1 MGKMIRKHLF
11 AVLAGACVLF
21 AGLAFAACGGD
32 SASCEH
38 KNAAAG
44 TNTATCTAAGEIMY
58 TCPDCGAS
66 WTEPS
71 EALGHLWDA
80 GTASE
85 TTLCTE
91 ARVVTYTCTRAGCGE
106 TKEESL
112 PAAAAHALDE
122 GTVTREATCTEDG
135 ERTFR
140 CTNDGC
146 TYTETQVIPSAGE
159 HKLDGGTVTKK
170 ATCTTAEEIT
180 YKCTV
185 CDHTETR
192 TGAAALGHAW
202 DSAAACEERHCTRD
216 GCEES
221 LPATAKHTYA
231 KDNARS
237 VAATCEEDGKDVFVC
252 SACNDS
258 YETKI
263 EKFGHTMIAGEPEEG
278 ETACEKIVTYTCAR
292 GCGYSEQEKTYTH
305 TYVTTF
311 KVEATCTKEGVRYES
326 CSVCNAVR
334 EGSETTYTDE
344 NAHAWKEGTTEGG
357 ITTYTCV
364 HDSSHK
370 KTVLVST
377 EQSAKV
383 TSEQLKSTDEVSLGG
398 AEIAMS
404 KEAVDTLG
412 GGEYTLAAEKATD
425 VPDIGEELENEVY
438 SITLTD
444 GNNEAVTEFDGHK
457 VTIRLPYTLQEGD
470 NVDAIY
476 IAYIDKKGEIEEIV
490 GTYSNGYVTFTTTH
504 FSFYTVRQY
513 TAAQMCEK
521 HGHAISES
529 STAATCLTD
538 GFILRVCTRC
548 GQILENRVVPALGH
562 SWGEATGQEAT
573 CTTAG
578 TMTKTCTRCDATS
591 VVITPAYGHEWIAD
605 AGNTVAATCTT
616 AGKEAYTCA
625 HCGDTYTI
633 TIAALGHAL
642 RETVT
647 QPTCTERG
655 FTEYTCTRD
664 GCGFS
669 YTANVVAALGHTW
682 DLTEP
687 TCGRGQICTV
697 CGAAGAPAT
706 GNHTMEN
713 GVCTVCGQGCDHNF
727 VKGEVVAPTCTERG
741 YTVYTCSACG
751 STENREYTDPA
762 GHTYKDD
769 WTKCSVCRAENP
781 AVETVYGNIV
791 KDMMSGEYII
801 STQDVQI
808 VYTLSAT
815 PNVGQTVTVDL
826 FEAVIKF
833 ENGKLLFSA
842 NGKMEMEEPAYGN
855 RSPVEFRM
863 YGDGAYV
870 WMDLYNAS
878 IYGDGTKN
886 EYTSLQVG
894 TYESTIFSMFG
905 TGAPAQKVAEVVGMI
920 AGLFNGD
927 NGMVNDIVK
936 ALMQEFLLG
945 KAVGEGY
952 EFTLDH
958 QALQKLNQTLYEK
971 NVAAF
976 VDAYFGDGSYDS
988 IINYIRENENTTL
1001 EGFKTYVLDNLESM
1015 GVDRDGLVGIVNTV
1029 LTMASGTPTDLDELI
1044 AAYPDMTIG
1053 QVVCQMFGVDPSQ
1066 EGALES
1072 VLMNI
1077 DGMCKGTDEAPAPT
1091 VYALL
1096 GQMMGIPAETQ
1107 ELIYD
1112 TANAIFA
1119 EGEPALAFKTDANG
1133 FISDLTFGTSALE
1146 LAFGDVNYI
1155 FDVLADVKFD
1165 TSEGLEENSGLKTE
1179 IAEKTDAVFT
1189 AIEATCEKNGG
1200 TYQLDLSNYNGSTI
1214 TFTLSG
1220 GVLSV
1225 VIEDVRMTTGEDGS
1239 RYGYYEGELCVIE
1252 RTRSE
1257 VYVYTISDASALT
1270 MATLQEDCGEA
1281 YSVQF
1286 MWSVSD
1292 ASSVVKETRYA
1303 VRYYSV
1309 STQALVHEETRVLSS
1324 ETPDMNSISGWQ
1336 TYCTFYYDPVSGE
1349 LGTQSFHNYIPAATW
1364 ETDPETAPCG
1374 STVYW
1379 YETCEHCEDVG
1390 IYRSQEI
1397 QHEFNTSYSLIKEGT
1412 SCEDGVLVTRT
1423 CMRGDCDYSETD
1435 TIYHHERY
1443 DEYIEIAS
1451 ADHNNEEIDA
1461 VCGIVWTHCAC
1472 NRDSDQVISPN
1483 AGDCKFDYYETDEDG
1498 NDIFRCVVTGCNSA
1512 YRVEYTDTQVGCA
1525 LYKSTRYTFYNYE
1538 SNEEYRTFTIA
1549 EADAYDYRHA
1559 LLPVEND
1566 GIEVDNGDGTF
1577 TITKGEYCT
1586 NCSYMHS
1593 QTTTYVRDGDSLRT
1607 ISSVEINCV
1616 ENGNGAGNRT
1626 EINYDEHGRIVFEK
1640 HTEFDENNTDIWWT
1654 VSEYN
1659 FPDGGC
1665 TGTLIYTDS
1674 DEKYWDESVTVH
1686 GMINLTVQSTCTQ
1699 YGGGKC
1705 VICNQFVMGSNISG
1719 YYPPTGHEYQNGVC
1733 IHCGLQNEQG
1743 TEIIVLE
1750 DLSENEQY
1758 AQSGKFV
1765 VGVWNRDNIDLPTES
1780 IVTLRIVGLTEN
1792 GAVPAEGIAIDVLGS
1807 YEFGL
1812 FENNFDSMLYVIEQ
1826 SEVIAAAEAA
1836 GIADFNLEDF
1846 GVEVSFVPTWV
1857 GETGY
1862 VCSITLTNADITQ
1875 IVA

>member
-21 AGLAFAACGGD
+21 AGLAFAACGGN

-44 TNTATCTAAGEIMY
+44 TNTATCTAAGEITY

-202 DSAAACEERHCTRD
+202 DSAAACVERHCTRD

-231 KDNARS
+231 KDNASS

-444 GNNEAVTEFDGHK
+444 GNNEAVTEFGGHK
-457 VTIRLPYTLQEGD
+457 VTIRLPYALHEGD

-476 IAYIDKKGEIEEIV
+476 IAYIDKNGEIEEIV

-504 FSFYTVRQY
+504 FSYYTVRQY

-1200 TYQLDLSNYNGSTI
+1200 IYQLDLSNYNDSTI

-1225 VIEDVRMTTGEDGS
+1225 VIEDIRTANGGES
-1239 RYGYYEGELCVIE
+1239 SGYYDGELCYITQRYE
-1252 RTRSE
+1252 E
-1257 VYVYTISDASALT
+1257 VYIYTISDASALT

-1336 TYCTFYYDPVSGE
+1336 THCTFYYDPVSGV
-1349 LGTQSFHNYIPAATW
+1349 LGTQSFHQFTEKS
-1364 ETDPETAPCG
+1364 ETVYPDSPCEAP
-1374 STVYW
+1374 YW
-1379 YETCEHCEDVG
+1379 YEVCAVCG
-1390 IYRSQEI
+1390 AQGM
-1397 QHEFNTSYSLIKEGT
+1397 QHFGDSLGHLLEKTVEYLNEGST
-1412 SCEDGVLVTRT
+1412 SCEEGIRITEICTRDG
-1423 CMRGDCDYSETD
+1423 CDYENTYTSD
-1435 TIYHHERY
+1435 WHELYTEER
-1443 DEYIEIAS
+1443 INVPT
-1451 ADHNNEEIDA
+1451 DHNNEEIDA
-1461 VCGIVWTHCAC
+1461 HFIVGVERCLCGEEMYIRIGGDCYFKGGQRDEEKGCDVYHCAVEGC
-1472 NRDSDQVISPN
+1472 NIWYEQYNSFVYEN
-1483 AGDCKFDYYETDEDG
+1483 AGSCYGKHVEKYVFYQGDTKLGEVQQNNGTGYQHEYDYEDTTTMPDDPQIGDEWTVTKIETCTRENCPYRWEETTKVVLTESGEKRLQYDILATDYDGSRREERYVYAPEEYYRVTEESYFNYNADGERTSGYTRTYVYEGCWATVTT
-1498 NDIFRCVVTGCNSA
+1498 NDINGGQS
-1512 YRVEYTDTQVGCA
+1512 
-1525 LYKSTRYTFYNYE
+1525 
-1538 SNEEYRTFTIA
+1538 I
-1549 EADAYDYRHA
+1549 DYREIHA
-1559 LLPVEND
+1559 EREPID
-1566 GIEVDNGDGTF
+1566 
-1577 TITKGEYCT
+1577 
-1586 NCSYMHS
+1586 
-1593 QTTTYVRDGDSLRT
+1593 
-1607 ISSVEINCV
+1607 
-1616 ENGNGAGNRT
+1616 
-1626 EINYDEHGRIVFEK
+1626 
-1640 HTEFDENNTDIWWT
+1640 
-1654 VSEYN
+1654 
-1659 FPDGGC
+1659 
-1665 TGTLIYTDS
+1665 
-1674 DEKYWDESVTVH
+1674 
-1686 GMINLTVQSTCTQ
+1686 STCTQ
-1699 YGGGKC
+1699 YGGYLC
-1705 VICNQFVMGSNISG
+1705 PS
-1719 YYPPTGHEYQNGVC
+1719 
-1733 IHCGLQNEQG
+1733 CGLMETSMAPREHAYDENGICVNCGLVNAQQG
-1743 TEIIVLE
+1743 DGPIAIE
-1750 DLSENEQY
+1750 DLSGHKIYAEDGKIVLGIRSYDSAYTYENV
-1758 AQSGKFV
+1758 A
-1765 VGVWNRDNIDLPTES
+1765 
-1780 IVTLRIVGLTEN
+1780 VTLNVVGLTEEAQ
-1792 GAVPAEGIAIDVLGS
+1792 AVLEGFEYKLDGGI
-1807 YEFGL
+1807 FQPGL
-1812 FENNFDSMLYVIEQ
+1812 FNANECGLYLLDRSML
-1826 SEVIAAAEAA
+1826 SEALAAAVAET
-1836 GIADFNLEDF
+1836 GLTLEDF

-1875 IVA
+1875 IGA

>member
-44 TNTATCTAAGEIMY
+44 TNTATCTAAGEITY

-202 DSAAACEERHCTRD
+202 DSAAACVERHCTRD

-231 KDNARS
+231 KDNASS

-305 TYVTTF
+305 TYVTTI
-311 KVEATCTKEGVRYES
+311 KEAATCVHEGVRHEICS
-326 CSVCNAVR
+326 VSVCNAVR

-344 NAHAWKEGTTEGG
+344 NSHAWKEGVTQNGV
-357 ITTYTCV
+357 TTYTCENNPAHTKTAIV
-364 HDSSHK
+364 SKGTSTAVTKEALSS
-370 KTVLVST
+370 
-377 EQSAKV
+377 A
-383 TSEQLKSTDEVSLGG
+383 DEVSLGG
-398 AEIAMS
+398 TRIAMD
-404 KEAVDTLG
+404 ADTVG
-412 GGEYTLAAEKATD
+412 GLDESDNYTLAAEITTEYPT
-425 VPDIGEELENEVY
+425 VEGGVSENVF
-438 SITLTD
+438 SITLKDETE
-444 GNNEAVTEFDGHK
+444 NNITEFKGEIT
-457 VTIRLPYTLQEGD
+457 VSLPYELKDGD
-470 NVDAIY
+470 NIDAIY
-476 IAYIDKKGEIEEIV
+476 IGYINENGEIEEV
-490 GTYSNGYVTFTTTH
+490 KGTYSNGYVTFTTTH

-538 GFILRVCTRC
+538 GFVLRVCTRC

-562 SWGEATGQEAT
+562 SWGEATGKEAT

-769 WTKCSVCRAENP
+769 WTKCSVCGAENP

-842 NGKMEMEEPAYGN
+842 NGKIEMEESAYGN

-988 IINYIRENENTTL
+988 IINYIRENEDTTL
-1001 EGFKTYVLDNLESM
+1001 DGFKTYVLDNLESM

-1072 VLMNI
+1072 VLTNI

-1096 GQMMGIPAETQ
+1096 GQMMGIPAETL

-1146 LAFGDVNYI
+1146 LAFGDANYI

-1165 TSEGLEENSGLKTE
+1165 TSEGLEENLGLKTE
-1179 IAEKTDAVFT
+1179 ISEKSDAVFT
-1189 AIEATCEKNGG
+1189 AIKAACEKNGG

-1349 LGTQSFHNYIPAATW
+1349 LGTQSFHQFTEKS
-1364 ETDPETAPCG
+1364 ETVYPDSPCEAP
-1374 STVYW
+1374 YW
-1379 YETCEHCEDVG
+1379 YEVCAVCG
-1390 IYRSQEI
+1390 AQGM
-1397 QHEFNTSYSLIKEGT
+1397 QHFGDSLGHLLEKTVEYLNEGST
-1412 SCEDGVLVTRT
+1412 SCEEGIRITEVCTRDG
-1423 CMRGDCDYSETD
+1423 CDYENTYTSD
-1435 TIYHHERY
+1435 WHELYTEER
-1443 DEYIEIAS
+1443 INVPT
-1451 ADHNNEEIDA
+1451 DHNNEEIDA
-1461 VCGIVWTHCAC
+1461 HFIVGVERCLCGEEMYIRIGGDCYFKGGQWDEEKGCDVYHCAVEGC
-1472 NRDSDQVISPN
+1472 NIWYEQYNSFVYEN
-1483 AGDCKFDYYETDEDG
+1483 AGSCYGKQVEKYVFYQGDTKLGEVQQIAGTGYQHEYDDEYTTTKPDAPQIGDEWTVTKIETCTRENCPYHREKTTKFVLTESGEKRLQYDILAVEYDGSRREERYVYAPEEYYRVTEESCFNYNADG
-1498 NDIFRCVVTGCNSA
+1498 EMTSGYTRTYVYDGCWATVTTNDING
-1512 YRVEYTDTQVGCA
+1512 G
-1525 LYKSTRYTFYNYE
+1525 E
-1538 SNEEYRTFTIA
+1538 SIDYQEIHA
-1549 EADAYDYRHA
+1549 EREPID
-1559 LLPVEND
+1559 P
-1566 GIEVDNGDGTF
+1566 
-1577 TITKGEYCT
+1577 
-1586 NCSYMHS
+1586 
-1593 QTTTYVRDGDSLRT
+1593 
-1607 ISSVEINCV
+1607 
-1616 ENGNGAGNRT
+1616 
-1626 EINYDEHGRIVFEK
+1626 
-1640 HTEFDENNTDIWWT
+1640 
-1654 VSEYN
+1654 
-1659 FPDGGC
+1659 
-1665 TGTLIYTDS
+1665 
-1674 DEKYWDESVTVH
+1674 
-1686 GMINLTVQSTCTQ
+1686 TCTQ
-1699 YGGGKC
+1699 YGGYLC
-1705 VICNQFVMGSNISG
+1705 PS
-1719 YYPPTGHEYQNGVC
+1719 
-1733 IHCGLQNEQG
+1733 CGLMETNMAPYGHAYDENGICVNCGLVNAQQG
-1743 TEIIVLE
+1743 DGPIAIE
-1750 DLSENEQY
+1750 DLSGHKIY
-1758 AQSGKFV
+1758 AEDGKIV
-1765 VGVWNRDNIDLPTES
+1765 LGIRSYDSAYTYDNVA
-1780 IVTLRIVGLTEN
+1780 VTLNVVGLTEE
-1792 GAVPAEGIAIDVLGS
+1792 AQAALEGFGYKLDGGI
-1807 YEFGL
+1807 FQPGL
-1812 FENNFDSMLYVIEQ
+1812 FNVNECGLYLLDRSML
-1826 SEVIAAAEAA
+1826 SDALAAAVAETELT
-1836 GIADFNLEDF
+1836 LEDF

-1875 IVA
+1875 IGA

>member
-44 TNTATCTAAGEIMY
+44 TNTATCTAAGEITY

-202 DSAAACEERHCTRD
+202 DSAAACVERHCTRD

-231 KDNARS
+231 KDNANS

-278 ETACEKIVTYTCAR
+278 AACEKIVTYTCAR

-305 TYVTTF
+305 TYVTRIKET
-311 KVEATCTKEGVRYES
+311 ATCTDEGVRYEI
-326 CSVCNAVR
+326 CSACNAVR
-334 EGSETTYTDE
+334 EGSGTTYTDE

-444 GNNEAVTEFDGHK
+444 GNNEAVTEFGGHK

-476 IAYIDKKGEIEEIV
+476 IAYIDENGEIEEIV

-521 HGHAISES
+521 YEHAISES
-529 STAATCLTD
+529 SIAATCLTD
-538 GFILRVCTRC
+538 GFVLRVCTRC

-562 SWGEATGQEAT
+562 SWGEATGKEAT

-669 YTANVVAALGHTW
+669 YTANVVAALGHAW

-727 VKGEVVAPTCTERG
+727 VKGEVVAPTCMERG

-769 WTKCSVCRAENP
+769 WTKCSVCGAENP

-801 STQDVQI
+801 STQDVRI

-842 NGKMEMEEPAYGN
+842 NGKMEMEERAYGN

-988 IINYIRENENTTL
+988 IINYIRENEDTTL
-1001 EGFKTYVLDNLESM
+1001 DGFKTYVLDNLESM

-1072 VLMNI
+1072 VLTNI

-1096 GQMMGIPAETQ
+1096 GQMMGIPAETL

-1146 LAFGDVNYI
+1146 LAFGDANYI

-1179 IAEKTDAVFT
+1179 ISEKSDAVFT
-1189 AIEATCEKNGG
+1189 AIEAACEKNGG
-1200 TYQLDLSNYNGSTI
+1200 IYSFVTAEDVGSTI

-1225 VIEDVRMTTGEDGS
+1225 VIEDIRTANGGES
-1239 RYGYYEGELCVIE
+1239 SGYYDGERCYITQRYE
-1252 RTRSE
+1252 E

-1324 ETPDMNSISGWQ
+1324 ETPDMNSISGRQ
-1336 TYCTFYYDPVSGE
+1336 TYCTFYYDPVSWE
-1349 LGTQSFHNYIPAATW
+1349 LGTQSFHQFTEKS
-1364 ETDPETAPCG
+1364 ETVYPDSPCEAP
-1374 STVYW
+1374 YW
-1379 YETCEHCEDVG
+1379 YEVCAVCG
-1390 IYRSQEI
+1390 ARGM
-1397 QHEFNTSYSLIKEGT
+1397 QHFGDSLGHLLEKTVEYLNEGST
-1412 SCEDGVLVTRT
+1412 SCEEGIRITEICTRDG
-1423 CMRGDCDYSETD
+1423 CDYENTYTSD
-1435 TIYHHERY
+1435 WHELYTEER
-1443 DEYIEIAS
+1443 INVPT
-1451 ADHNNEEIDA
+1451 DHNNEEIDA
-1461 VCGIVWTHCAC
+1461 HFIVGVERCLCGEEMYIRIGGDCYFKGGQWDEEKGCDVYHCAVEGC
-1472 NRDSDQVISPN
+1472 NIWYEQYNSFVYEN
-1483 AGDCKFDYYETDEDG
+1483 AGSCYGKHVEKYVFYQGDTKLGEVQQIAGTEYQHEYDDEYTTTMPDAPQIGDEWTETKIETCTRENCPYHREKTTKFVFTESGEKRLQYDILAVEYDGSRREESYVYAPEEYYRVTEESCFNYNADG
-1498 NDIFRCVVTGCNSA
+1498 ERTSGYTRTYVYDGCWATVTTNDI
-1512 YRVEYTDTQVGCA
+1512 
-1525 LYKSTRYTFYNYE
+1525 
-1538 SNEEYRTFTIA
+1538 
-1549 EADAYDYRHA
+1549 
-1559 LLPVEND
+1559 
-1566 GIEVDNGDGTF
+1566 
-1577 TITKGEYCT
+1577 
-1586 NCSYMHS
+1586 
-1593 QTTTYVRDGDSLRT
+1593 
-1607 ISSVEINCV
+1607 
-1616 ENGNGAGNRT
+1616 
-1626 EINYDEHGRIVFEK
+1626 
-1640 HTEFDENNTDIWWT
+1640 
-1654 VSEYN
+1654 
-1659 FPDGGC
+1659 DGG
-1665 TGTLIYTDS
+1665 
-1674 DEKYWDESVTVH
+1674 ESIDYQEIH
-1686 GMINLTVQSTCTQ
+1686 AEREWIDSTCTQ
-1699 YGGGKC
+1699 YGGYLCPSCGSMETSMAPYGHAYDENGIC
-1705 VICNQFVMGSNISG
+1705 VN
-1719 YYPPTGHEYQNGVC
+1719 
-1733 IHCGLQNEQG
+1733 CGLVNAQQG
-1743 TEIIVLE
+1743 DGPIAIE
-1750 DLSENEQY
+1750 DLSGHKIYAEDGKIVLGIRSYDSAYTYENV
-1758 AQSGKFV
+1758 A
-1765 VGVWNRDNIDLPTES
+1765 
-1780 IVTLRIVGLTEN
+1780 VTLNVVGLTEE
-1792 GAVPAEGIAIDVLGS
+1792 AQAALEGFEYKLDGGI
-1807 YEFGL
+1807 FQPGL
-1812 FENNFDSMLYVIEQ
+1812 FNVNECGLYLLDASML
-1826 SEVIAAAEAA
+1826 SDALAAAVAET
-1836 GIADFNLEDF
+1836 GLTLEDF

-1875 IVA
+1875 IGA

>member
-44 TNTATCTAAGEIMY
+44 TNTATCTAAGEITY

-146 TYTETQVIPSAGE
+146 TYTETQAIPSAGE

-202 DSAAACEERHCTRD
+202 DSAAACVERHCTRD

-231 KDNARS
+231 KDNASS

-263 EKFGHTMIAGEPEEG
+263 EKFGHTMIAGEPEEVA
-278 ETACEKIVTYTCAR
+278 ACEKIVTYTCAR
-292 GCGYSEQEKTYTH
+292 GCGYSEQKKTYTH
-305 TYVTTF
+305 TYVTAIET
-311 KVEATCTKEGVRYES
+311 EATCTAAGTSYEI
-326 CSVCNAVR
+326 CSFCGEEKAN
-334 EGSETTYTDE
+334 SEKSYTDT
-344 NAHAWKEGTTEGG
+344 NAHKWDAGTTEGE
-357 ITTYTCV
+357 ITSYTCSNDGCSATKTAIV
-364 HDSSHK
+364 SEGTSTAVTKEALSS
-370 KTVLVST
+370 
-377 EQSAKV
+377 A
-383 TSEQLKSTDEVSLGG
+383 DEVSLGG
-398 AEIAMS
+398 TRIAMD
-404 KEAVDTLG
+404 EGAVAGLG
-412 GGEYTLAAEKATD
+412 EGEFTLAADT
-425 VPDIGEELENEVY
+425 GSYSGQMENPVY
-438 SITLTD
+438 SITLKDETE
-444 GNNEAVTEFDGHK
+444 NNITKFEGKITVS
-457 VTIRLPYTLQEGD
+457 LPYELKPGD
-470 NVDAIY
+470 NIDAIY
-476 IAYIDKKGEIEEIV
+476 IAYIDEKGEIEEIV

-538 GFILRVCTRC
+538 GFVLRVCTRC

-562 SWGEATGQEAT
+562 SWGEATGKEAT

-655 FTEYTCTRD
+655 FTVYTCTRD

-669 YTANVVAALGHTW
+669 YTANVVPALGHVW

-769 WTKCSVCRAENP
+769 WTKCSVCGAENP

-801 STQDVQI
+801 SAQDAQI

-927 NGMVNDIVK
+927 NGTVNDIVK
-936 ALMQEFLLG
+936 ALMQEFMLG

-988 IINYIRENENTTL
+988 IIDYIRENENTTL
-1001 EGFKTYVLDNLESM
+1001 DGFKTYVLDNLESM

-1072 VLMNI
+1072 VLTNI

-1096 GQMMGIPAETQ
+1096 GQMMGIPAETL

-1146 LAFGDVNYI
+1146 LAFGDANYI

-1179 IAEKTDAVFT
+1179 ISEKTDAVLT

-1200 TYQLDLSNYNGSTI
+1200 TYQLDLSNYNDSTI

-1225 VIEDVRMTTGEDGS
+1225 VIEDIRTANGGES
-1239 RYGYYEGELCVIE
+1239 SGYYEGELCYITQRYE
-1252 RTRSE
+1252 E
-1257 VYVYTISDASALT
+1257 VYIYTISDASALT

-1303 VRYYSV
+1303 VRYYSM

-1336 TYCTFYYDPVSGE
+1336 THCTFYYDPVSGE
-1349 LGTQSFHNYIPAATW
+1349 LGTQSFHQFTKKS
-1364 ETDPETAPCG
+1364 ETVYPDSPCEAP
-1374 STVYW
+1374 YW
-1379 YETCEHCEDVG
+1379 YEVCAVCG
-1390 IYRSQEI
+1390 ARGM
-1397 QHEFNTSYSLIKEGT
+1397 QHFGDSLGHLLEMTVEYLNEGST
-1412 SCEDGVLVTRT
+1412 SCEEGIRITEICTRP
-1423 CMRGDCDYSETD
+1423 GCDYKNTYTSD
-1435 TIYHHERY
+1435 RHELYTEER
-1443 DEYIEIAS
+1443 INVPT
-1451 ADHNNEEIDA
+1451 DHNNEAIDA
-1461 VCGIVWTHCAC
+1461 HFIVGVERCLCGEEMYIRIGGDCYFKGGQWDEEKGCDVYHCAVEGC
-1472 NRDSDQVISPN
+1472 NIWYEQYNSFVYEN
-1483 AGDCKFDYYETDEDG
+1483 AGSCYGKHVEKYVFYQGDTKLGEVQQIAGTGYRHEYDYEDTTTMPDDPQIGDEWTVTKIETCTRENCPYRWEETTKFVLTESGEKRLQYDILATEYDGSRREESYVYAPEEYYRVTEESCFNYNADG
-1498 NDIFRCVVTGCNSA
+1498 EMTSGYTRTYVYEGCWATVTTNDING
-1512 YRVEYTDTQVGCA
+1512 G
-1525 LYKSTRYTFYNYE
+1525 E
-1538 SNEEYRTFTIA
+1538 SIDYQEIHA
-1549 EADAYDYRHA
+1549 EREPID
-1559 LLPVEND
+1559 P
-1566 GIEVDNGDGTF
+1566 
-1577 TITKGEYCT
+1577 
-1586 NCSYMHS
+1586 
-1593 QTTTYVRDGDSLRT
+1593 
-1607 ISSVEINCV
+1607 
-1616 ENGNGAGNRT
+1616 
-1626 EINYDEHGRIVFEK
+1626 
-1640 HTEFDENNTDIWWT
+1640 
-1654 VSEYN
+1654 
-1659 FPDGGC
+1659 
-1665 TGTLIYTDS
+1665 
-1674 DEKYWDESVTVH
+1674 
-1686 GMINLTVQSTCTQ
+1686 TCTQ
-1699 YGGGKC
+1699 YGGYLCPSCGSMETSMAPYGHAYDENGIC
-1705 VICNQFVMGSNISG
+1705 VN
-1719 YYPPTGHEYQNGVC
+1719 
-1733 IHCGLQNEQG
+1733 CGLVNAQQG
-1743 TEIIVLE
+1743 DGPIAIE
-1750 DLSENEQY
+1750 DLSGHKIYAEDGKIVLGIRSYDSAYTYENV
-1758 AQSGKFV
+1758 A
-1765 VGVWNRDNIDLPTES
+1765 
-1780 IVTLRIVGLTEN
+1780 VTLNVVGLTEK
-1792 GAVPAEGIAIDVLGS
+1792 AQAALEGFEYKLDGGI
-1807 YEFGL
+1807 FQPGL
-1812 FENNFDSMLYVIEQ
+1812 FNANECGLYLLDGSML
-1826 SEVIAAAEAA
+1826 SEALAAAVAETKLT
-1836 GIADFNLEDF
+1836 LEDF

-1875 IVA
+1875 IGA

>member
-44 TNTATCTAAGEIMY
+44 TNTATCTAAGEIAY

-146 TYTETQVIPSAGE
+146 TYTETQAIPSAGE

-202 DSAAACEERHCTRD
+202 DSAAACVERHCTRD

-263 EKFGHTMIAGEPEEG
+263 EKFGHTMVAGEPVAG
-278 ETACEKIVTYTCAR
+278 KDCETIVPYTCAR

-305 TYVTTF
+305 TYVTRIKTA
-311 KVEATCTKEGVRYES
+311 ATCTTAGTTHEICSS
-326 CSVCNAVR
+326 CGEEKAN
-334 EGSETTYTDE
+334 SEKSYTDT
-344 NAHAWKEGTTEGG
+344 NAHKWDAGTTEGG
-357 ITTYTCV
+357 ITSYTC
-364 HDSSHK
+364 SNGGCSAT
-370 KTVLVST
+370 KTAIV
-377 EQSAKV
+377 AKGSQADV
-383 TSEQLKSTDEVSLGG
+383 TKEALTAADEVSLDGTR
-398 AEIAMS
+398 IAMD
-404 KEAVDTLG
+404 ADTVEGLD
-412 GGEYTLAAEKATD
+412 ESDSYTLAAEITTEYPTVEGGVA
-425 VPDIGEELENEVY
+425 ENVF
-438 SITLTD
+438 SITLSNGAENITD
-444 GNNEAVTEFDGHK
+444 FNGTVT
-457 VTIRLPYTLQEGD
+457 VSLPYELKDGD

-476 IAYIDKKGEIEEIV
+476 IAYIDEKGEIEEIV

-562 SWGEATGQEAT
+562 SWGEATGKEAT

-769 WTKCSVCRAENP
+769 WTKCSVCGAENP

-801 STQDVQI
+801 STQDVRI

-842 NGKMEMEEPAYGN
+842 NGKMEMEERAYGN

-988 IINYIRENENTTL
+988 IINYIRENEDTTL
-1001 EGFKTYVLDNLESM
+1001 DGFKTYVLDNLESM

-1072 VLMNI
+1072 VLTNI

-1096 GQMMGIPAETQ
+1096 GQMMGIPAETL

-1146 LAFGDVNYI
+1146 LAFGDANYI

-1179 IAEKTDAVFT
+1179 ISEKTDAVFT

-1200 TYQLDLSNYNGSTI
+1200 IYQLDLSNYNDSTI

-1225 VIEDVRMTTGEDGS
+1225 VIEDIRTANSGES
-1239 RYGYYEGELCVIE
+1239 SGYYDGERCYITQRYE
-1252 RTRSE
+1252 E

-1324 ETPDMNSISGWQ
+1324 ETPDMNSISGRQ

-1349 LGTQSFHNYIPAATW
+1349 LGTQSFHQFTEKS
-1364 ETDPETAPCG
+1364 ETVYPDSPCEAP
-1374 STVYW
+1374 YW
-1379 YETCEHCEDVG
+1379 YEVCAVCG
-1390 IYRSQEI
+1390 ARGM
-1397 QHEFNTSYSLIKEGT
+1397 QHFGDSLGHLLEKTVEYLNEGST
-1412 SCEDGVLVTRT
+1412 SCEEGIRITEICTRDG
-1423 CMRGDCDYSETD
+1423 CDYENTYTSD
-1435 TIYHHERY
+1435 WHELYTEER
-1443 DEYIEIAS
+1443 INVPT
-1451 ADHNNEEIDA
+1451 DHNNEEIDA
-1461 VCGIVWTHCAC
+1461 HFIVGVERCLCGEEMYIRIGGDCYFKGGQWDEEKGCDVYHCAVEGC
-1472 NRDSDQVISPN
+1472 NIWYEQYNSFVYEN
-1483 AGDCKFDYYETDEDG
+1483 AGSCYGKHVEKYVFYQGDTKLGEVQQIAGTGYQHEYDYEDTTTMPDDPQIGDEWTVTKIETCTRENCPYHWKETTKVVLTESGEKRLQYDILATEYDGSRREERYVYAPEEYYRVTEESYFNYNADGEMTSGYTRTYVYEGCRATVTT
-1498 NDIFRCVVTGCNSA
+1498 NDING
-1512 YRVEYTDTQVGCA
+1512 G
-1525 LYKSTRYTFYNYE
+1525 E
-1538 SNEEYRTFTIA
+1538 SIDYQEIHA
-1549 EADAYDYRHA
+1549 EREWID
-1559 LLPVEND
+1559 
-1566 GIEVDNGDGTF
+1566 
-1577 TITKGEYCT
+1577 
-1586 NCSYMHS
+1586 
-1593 QTTTYVRDGDSLRT
+1593 
-1607 ISSVEINCV
+1607 
-1616 ENGNGAGNRT
+1616 
-1626 EINYDEHGRIVFEK
+1626 
-1640 HTEFDENNTDIWWT
+1640 
-1654 VSEYN
+1654 
-1659 FPDGGC
+1659 
-1665 TGTLIYTDS
+1665 
-1674 DEKYWDESVTVH
+1674 
-1686 GMINLTVQSTCTQ
+1686 STCTQ
-1699 YGGGKC
+1699 YGGYLC
-1705 VICNQFVMGSNISG
+1705 PS
-1719 YYPPTGHEYQNGVC
+1719 
-1733 IHCGLQNEQG
+1733 CGLMETNMAPREHAYDENGICVNCGLVNAQQG
-1743 TEIIVLE
+1743 DGPISIE
-1750 DLSENEQY
+1750 DLSGHKIYAEDGKIVLGIRSYDSAYTYENV
-1758 AQSGKFV
+1758 A
-1765 VGVWNRDNIDLPTES
+1765 
-1780 IVTLRIVGLTEN
+1780 VTLNVVGLTEE
-1792 GAVPAEGIAIDVLGS
+1792 AQAALEGFEYKLDGG
-1807 YEFGL
+1807 FFQPGL
-1812 FENNFDSMLYVIEQ
+1812 FNVNECGLYLLDRSML
-1826 SEVIAAAEAA
+1826 SEALAAAVAETELT
-1836 GIADFNLEDF
+1836 LEDF

-1862 VCSITLTNADITQ
+1862 VCSITLTNADIAQ

>member
-21 AGLAFAACGGD
+21 AGLAFAACGGN

-44 TNTATCTAAGEIMY
+44 TNTATCTAAGEITY

-202 DSAAACEERHCTRD
+202 DSAAACMERHCTRD

-231 KDNARS
+231 KDNASS

-263 EKFGHTMIAGEPEEG
+263 EKFGHLMQWETSQEQDGCKITVSNTGVCTRGGCTHEESLPDQ
-278 ETACEKIVTYTCAR
+278 V
-292 GCGYSEQEKTYTH
+292 TYTH
-305 TYVTTF
+305 TYVTRI
-311 KVEATCTKEGVRYES
+311 KVEATCAHGGVRHEVCSS
-326 CSVCNAVR
+326 CGEVK
-334 EGSETTYTDE
+334 EGSETAYTDE
-344 NAHAWKEGTTEGG
+344 NAHAWNEGVTEGG
-357 ITTYTCV
+357 VTKYTCANNPA
-364 HDSSHK
+364 HT
-370 KTVLVST
+370 KTAIVSEGT
-377 EQSAKV
+377 SAAV
-383 TSEQLKSTDEVSLGG
+383 TKEALTSADEVSLGG
-398 AEIAMS
+398 TLIAMDDG
-404 KEAVDTLG
+404 AVAGLG
-412 GGEYTLAAEKATD
+412 DGEFTLAADTD
-425 VPDIGEELENEVY
+425 SYGGEPMENPVY

-444 GNNEAVTEFDGHK
+444 GNNEAVTEFGGHK

-476 IAYIDKKGEIEEIV
+476 IAYIDENGEIEEIV

-521 HGHAISES
+521 YEHAISES
-529 STAATCLTD
+529 SIAATCLTD
-538 GFILRVCTRC
+538 GFVLRVCTRC
-548 GQILENRVVPALGH
+548 GKILENRVVPALGH
-562 SWGEATGQEAT
+562 SWGEATGKEAT

-616 AGKEAYTCA
+616 AGKEAYVCA

-769 WTKCSVCRAENP
+769 WTKCSVCGAENP

-801 STQDVQI
+801 STQNVRI

-988 IINYIRENENTTL
+988 IINYIRENEDTTL
-1001 EGFKTYVLDNLESM
+1001 DGFKTYVLDNLESM

-1072 VLMNI
+1072 VLTNI

-1096 GQMMGIPAETQ
+1096 GQMMGIPAETL

-1146 LAFGDVNYI
+1146 LAFGDANYI
-1155 FDVLADVKFD
+1155 FDVLVDVKFD

-1189 AIEATCEKNGG
+1189 AIEAACEKNGG
-1200 TYQLDLSNYNGSTI
+1200 TYEFVEPGNTGSSV

-1220 GVLSV
+1220 GVLSA
-1225 VIEDVRMTTGEDGS
+1225 VIEDIRTAEITSG
-1239 RYGYYEGELCVIE
+1239 RGYYDGKLCDIYYNRE
-1252 RTRSE
+1252 E
-1257 VYVYTISDASALT
+1257 AYIYTIPDASGFS
-1270 MATLQEDCGEA
+1270 MATLGDDCGEA
-1281 YSVQF
+1281 YSVQI

-1336 TYCTFYYDPVSGE
+1336 THCTFYYDPVSGV
-1349 LGTQSFHNYIPAATW
+1349 LDNKSFHKFTGKSEITYPDSPC
-1364 ETDPETAPCG
+1364 EAP
-1374 STVYW
+1374 YW
-1379 YETCEHCEDVG
+1379 YEVCSACGERGMRYYGEELGHLLEKTVE
-1390 IYRSQEI
+1390 YL
-1397 QHEFNTSYSLIKEGT
+1397 NEGST
-1412 SCEDGVLVTRT
+1412 SCEEGIRITEICTRDG
-1423 CMRGDCDYSETD
+1423 CDYENTYTSD
-1435 TIYHHERY
+1435 WHELYTEER
-1443 DEYIEIAS
+1443 INVPT
-1451 ADHNNEEIDA
+1451 DHNNEEIDA
-1461 VCGIVWTHCAC
+1461 HFIVGVERCLCGEEMYIRIGGDCYFKGGQWDEEKGCDVYHCAVEGC
-1472 NRDSDQVISPN
+1472 NIWYEQYNSFVYEN
-1483 AGDCKFDYYETDEDG
+1483 AGSCYGKQVEKYVFYQGDTKLGEAQQIAGTGYQHEYDYEDTTTMPDDPQIGDEWTVTKIETCTRENCPYHWKETTKVVLTESGEKRLQYDILATEYDGSRREESYVYAPEEYYRVTEESCFNYNADGERTSGYTKTYVYEGCWATVTT
-1498 NDIFRCVVTGCNSA
+1498 NDINDG
-1512 YRVEYTDTQVGCA
+1512 
-1525 LYKSTRYTFYNYE
+1525 E
-1538 SNEEYRTFTIA
+1538 SI
-1549 EADAYDYRHA
+1549 DYREIHA
-1559 LLPVEND
+1559 EREWID
-1566 GIEVDNGDGTF
+1566 
-1577 TITKGEYCT
+1577 
-1586 NCSYMHS
+1586 
-1593 QTTTYVRDGDSLRT
+1593 
-1607 ISSVEINCV
+1607 
-1616 ENGNGAGNRT
+1616 
-1626 EINYDEHGRIVFEK
+1626 
-1640 HTEFDENNTDIWWT
+1640 
-1654 VSEYN
+1654 
-1659 FPDGGC
+1659 
-1665 TGTLIYTDS
+1665 
-1674 DEKYWDESVTVH
+1674 
-1686 GMINLTVQSTCTQ
+1686 STCTQ
-1699 YGGGKC
+1699 YGGYLC
-1705 VICNQFVMGSNISG
+1705 PS
-1719 YYPPTGHEYQNGVC
+1719 
-1733 IHCGLQNEQG
+1733 CGLMETNMAPYGHAYDENGICVNCGLVNAQQG
-1743 TEIIVLE
+1743 DGPIAIE
-1750 DLSENEQY
+1750 DLSGHMIYAEDGKIVLGIRSYDSAYTYENV
-1758 AQSGKFV
+1758 A
-1765 VGVWNRDNIDLPTES
+1765 
-1780 IVTLRIVGLTEN
+1780 VTLNVVGLTEK
-1792 GAVPAEGIAIDVLGS
+1792 AQAALEGFEYKLDGGI
-1807 YEFGL
+1807 FQPGL
-1812 FENNFDSMLYVIEQ
+1812 FNANECGLYLLDGSML
-1826 SEVIAAAEAA
+1826 SEALAAAVAETKLT
-1836 GIADFNLEDF
+1836 LEDF

-1875 IVA
+1875 IGA

>member
-21 AGLAFAACGGD
+21 AGLAFAACGGN

-44 TNTATCTAAGEIMY
+44 TNTATCTAAGEITY

-146 TYTETQVIPSAGE
+146 TYTETQAIPSAGE

-202 DSAAACEERHCTRD
+202 DSAAACEERHCTRN

-231 KDNARS
+231 KDNASS

-263 EKFGHTMIAGEPEEG
+263 EKFGHTMMIAGEPEEG

-292 GCGYSEQEKTYTH
+292 ECGYSEQEKTYTH
-305 TYVTTF
+305 TYVTAI
-311 KVEATCTKEGVRYES
+311 EEPATCTKEGVRHEI

-344 NAHAWKEGTTEGG
+344 NAHAWKKGETKNGV
-357 ITTYTCV
+357 TTYTCEN
-364 HDSSHK
+364 DSAHT
-370 KTVLVST
+370 KTAIVSEGT
-377 EQSAKV
+377 STAVTKEALSSA
-383 TSEQLKSTDEVSLGG
+383 DEVSLGG
-398 AEIAMS
+398 ALIAMD
-404 KEAVDTLG
+404 EGAVAGLG
-412 GGEYTLAAEKATD
+412 ESDNYTLAAEITTEYPT
-425 VPDIGEELENEVY
+425 VEGGVLENVF
-438 SITLTD
+438 SITLKDETE
-444 GNNEAVTEFDGHK
+444 NNITEFKGEIT
-457 VTIRLPYTLQEGD
+457 VSLPYELKDGD
-470 NVDAIY
+470 NIDAIY
-476 IAYIDKKGEIEEIV
+476 IGYINENGEIEEV
-490 GTYSNGYVTFTTTH
+490 EGTYSNDYVTFTTTH

-562 SWGEATGQEAT
+562 SWGEATGKEAT

-578 TMTKTCTRCDATS
+578 TMTKICTRCDATS

-769 WTKCSVCRAENP
+769 WTKCSVCGAENP

-801 STQDVQI
+801 STQDVRI

-988 IINYIRENENTTL
+988 IINYIRENEDTTL
-1001 EGFKTYVLDNLESM
+1001 DGFKTYVLDNLESM
-1015 GVDRDGLVGIVNTV
+1015 GVDRNGLVGIVNTV

-1072 VLMNI
+1072 VLTNI

-1096 GQMMGIPAETQ
+1096 GQMMGIPAETL

-1146 LAFGDVNYI
+1146 LAFGDANYI

-1225 VIEDVRMTTGEDGS
+1225 VIEDVWMTTGEDGS

-1336 TYCTFYYDPVSGE
+1336 TYYNFYYDPVSGV
-1349 LGTQSFHNYIPAATW
+1349 LDSKSFHQFTEKSEITYPDSPC
-1364 ETDPETAPCG
+1364 EAP
-1374 STVYW
+1374 YW
-1379 YETCEHCEDVG
+1379 YEVCSACGERGMRYYGEELGHLLEKTVE
-1390 IYRSQEI
+1390 YL
-1397 QHEFNTSYSLIKEGT
+1397 NEGST
-1412 SCEDGVLVTRT
+1412 SCEEGIRITEICTRP
-1423 CMRGDCDYSETD
+1423 GCDYVNEYTTDYHLVLEETIVNVAVNHEGMTDVRFTVIKHACLCGAQQWVDIDEDVCTFDLVSEENGVRTYRCAITGCDISYTESD
-1435 TIYHHERY
+1435 TSVPGEGCRVNRIRSQAFYQGTTLLGEIKYSDGYYYDHDYINSERTEG
-1443 DEYIEIAS
+1443 DLNGEWMRISRSE
-1451 ADHNNEEIDA
+1451 
-1461 VCGIVWTHCAC
+1461 CAC
-1472 NRDSDQVISPN
+1472 GVFTEYRYTYVHE
-1483 AGDCKFDYYETDEDG
+1483 GDTDRLIREERTESREDG
-1498 NDIFRCVVTGCNSA
+1498 NGAYDHYVTEYDGYGRTTSRLSETFLADGTLDSYSYC
-1512 YRVEYTDTQVGCA
+1512 EYT
-1525 LYKSTRYTFYNYE
+1525 YF
-1538 SNEEYRTFTIA
+1538 
-1549 EADAYDYRHA
+1549 
-1559 LLPVEND
+1559 VEND
-1566 GIEVDNGDGTF
+1566 ICIGEV
-1577 TITKGEYCT
+1577 
-1586 NCSYMHS
+1586 S
-1593 QTTTYVRDGDSLRT
+1593 
-1607 ISSVEINCV
+1607 
-1616 ENGNGAGNRT
+1616 
-1626 EINYDEHGRIVFEK
+1626 
-1640 HTEFDENNTDIWWT
+1640 W
-1654 VSEYN
+1654 YN
-1659 FPDGGC
+1659 EDGGF
-1665 TGTLIYTDS
+1665 LDS
-1674 DEKYWDESVTVH
+1674 DLIGNACVYGEIVYEK
-1686 GMINLTVQSTCTQ
+1686 TCTQ
-1699 YGGGKC
+1699 YALSEC
-1705 VICNQFVMGSNISG
+1705 LVC
-1719 YYPPTGHEYQNGVC
+1719 GHIGIASSWEDRPHGHSYVDGVC
-1733 IHCGLQNEQG
+1733 EYCGLQNAQSADLLE
-1743 TEIIVLE
+1743 LE
-1750 DLSENEQY
+1750 DLTDDQTYGQTSSY
-1758 AQSGKFV
+1758 V
-1765 VGVWNRDNIDLPTES
+1765 IGVWTRDGYSLYGNVTVS
-1780 IVTLRIVGLTEN
+1780 IRIVGLSED
-1792 GAVPAEGIAIDVLGS
+1792 AQIAEEGVALGDIGTLTFGKAADV
-1807 YEFGL
+1807 Y
-1812 FENNFDSMLYVIEQ
+1812 DSMLYVFDQ
-1826 SEVIAAAEAA
+1826 AAVAQAASEA
-1836 GIADFNLEDF
+1836 GIGDFNLNDY
-1846 GVEVSFVPTWV
+1846 GIEVNFVPAWASSGI
-1857 GETGY
+1857 GE

-1875 IVA
+1875 IGA

>member
-38 KNAAAG
+38 RNAAAG
-44 TNTATCTAAGEIMY
+44 TNTATCTAAGEITY

-146 TYTETQVIPSAGE
+146 TYTETQAIPSAGE

-202 DSAAACEERHCTRD
+202 DSAAACVERHCTRD

-237 VAATCEEDGKDVFVC
+237 VAATCKEDGKDVFVC

-263 EKFGHTMIAGEPEEG
+263 EKFGHLMQWETSQEQDGCKITVSNTGVCTRGGCTHEESLPDQ
-278 ETACEKIVTYTCAR
+278 V
-292 GCGYSEQEKTYTH
+292 TYTH
-305 TYVTTF
+305 TYVTRIS
-311 KVEATCTKEGVRYES
+311 EAATCAHEGVRHEVCSS
-326 CSVCNAVR
+326 CGEVK
-334 EGSETTYTDE
+334 EGSETAYTDE
-344 NAHAWKEGTTEGG
+344 NAHAWNEGVTEGG
-357 ITTYTCV
+357 VTKYTCANNPA
-364 HDSSHK
+364 HT
-370 KTVLVST
+370 KTAIVSEGT
-377 EQSAKV
+377 SAAV
-383 TSEQLKSTDEVSLGG
+383 TKEALTSADEVSLGG
-398 AEIAMS
+398 TLIAMDDG
-404 KEAVDTLG
+404 AVAGLG
-412 GGEYTLAAEKATD
+412 DGEFTLAADTD
-425 VPDIGEELENEVY
+425 SYGGEPMENPVY

-444 GNNEAVTEFDGHK
+444 GNNEAVTEFGGHK

-476 IAYIDKKGEIEEIV
+476 IAYIDENGEIEEIV

-521 HGHAISES
+521 YEHAISES
-529 STAATCLTD
+529 SIAATCLTD
-538 GFILRVCTRC
+538 GFVLRVCTRC
-548 GQILENRVVPALGH
+548 GKILENRVVPALGH
-562 SWGEATGQEAT
+562 SWGEATGKGAT

-669 YTANVVAALGHTW
+669 YTANVVAALGHAW

-769 WTKCSVCRAENP
+769 WTKCSVCGAENP

-801 STQDVQI
+801 STQDVRI

-905 TGAPAQKVAEVVGMI
+905 TGASAQKVAEVVGMI

-988 IINYIRENENTTL
+988 IINYIRENEDTTL
-1001 EGFKTYVLDNLESM
+1001 DGFKTYVLDNLESM
-1015 GVDRDGLVGIVNTV
+1015 GVDRDGLVRIVNTV

-1072 VLMNI
+1072 VLTNI

-1096 GQMMGIPAETQ
+1096 GQMMGIPAETL

-1146 LAFGDVNYI
+1146 LAFGDANYI

-1179 IAEKTDAVFT
+1179 IAEKTDAVLT
-1189 AIEATCEKNGG
+1189 AIEAACEKNGG
-1200 TYQLDLSNYNGSTI
+1200 TYQLDLSNYNDSTI

-1225 VIEDVRMTTGEDGS
+1225 VIEDIRTANGGES
-1239 RYGYYEGELCVIE
+1239 SGYYDGERCYITQRYE
-1252 RTRSE
+1252 E

-1324 ETPDMNSISGWQ
+1324 ETPDMNSISGRQ

-1349 LGTQSFHNYIPAATW
+1349 LGTQSFHKFTEKSEITYPDSPC
-1364 ETDPETAPCG
+1364 EAP
-1374 STVYW
+1374 YW
-1379 YETCEHCEDVG
+1379 YEVCAVCG
-1390 IYRSQEI
+1390 AQGM
-1397 QHEFNTSYSLIKEGT
+1397 QHFGDSLGHLLEKTVEYLNEGST
-1412 SCEDGVLVTRT
+1412 SCEEGIRITEICTRP
-1423 CMRGDCDYSETD
+1423 RCDYENTYTSD
-1435 TIYHHERY
+1435 WHELYTEER
-1443 DEYIEIAS
+1443 INVPT
-1451 ADHNNEEIDA
+1451 DHNNEEIDA
-1461 VCGIVWTHCAC
+1461 HFIVGVERCLCGEEMYIRIGGDCYFKGGQWDEEKGCDVYHCAVEGC
-1472 NRDSDQVISPN
+1472 NIWYEQYNSFVYEN
-1483 AGDCKFDYYETDEDG
+1483 AGSCYGKHVEKYVFYQGDTKLGEVQQIAGTEYQHEYDYEDTTTMPDDPQIGDEWTVTKIETCTRENCPYRWEETTKVVLTESGEKRLQYDILATEYDGSRREESYVYAPEEYYRVTEESYFNYNADGAMIDGYTRTYVYEGCWATVTT
-1498 NDIFRCVVTGCNSA
+1498 NDING
-1512 YRVEYTDTQVGCA
+1512 E
-1525 LYKSTRYTFYNYE
+1525 E
-1538 SNEEYRTFTIA
+1538 SIDYQEIHA
-1549 EADAYDYRHA
+1549 EREWID
-1559 LLPVEND
+1559 
-1566 GIEVDNGDGTF
+1566 
-1577 TITKGEYCT
+1577 
-1586 NCSYMHS
+1586 
-1593 QTTTYVRDGDSLRT
+1593 
-1607 ISSVEINCV
+1607 
-1616 ENGNGAGNRT
+1616 
-1626 EINYDEHGRIVFEK
+1626 
-1640 HTEFDENNTDIWWT
+1640 
-1654 VSEYN
+1654 
-1659 FPDGGC
+1659 
-1665 TGTLIYTDS
+1665 
-1674 DEKYWDESVTVH
+1674 
-1686 GMINLTVQSTCTQ
+1686 STCTQ
-1699 YGGGKC
+1699 YGGYLCPSCDK
-1705 VICNQFVMGSNISG
+1705 IESSKAP
-1719 YYPPTGHEYQNGVC
+1719 YGHSYDENGTC
-1733 IHCGLQNEQG
+1733 MNCGLVNAQQG
-1743 TEIIVLE
+1743 DGPIAIE
-1750 DLSENEQY
+1750 DLSEKELY
-1758 AQSGKFV
+1758 AQDGKIV
-1765 VGVWNRDNIDLPTES
+1765 LGIRSYDSAYTYENVA
-1780 IVTLRIVGLTEN
+1780 VTLNVVGLTEE
-1792 GAVPAEGIAIDVLGS
+1792 AQAALEGFEYKLDGGI
-1807 YEFGL
+1807 FQPGL
-1812 FENNFDSMLYVIEQ
+1812 FNVNECGLYLLDRSML
-1826 SEVIAAAEAA
+1826 SEALAAAVAET
-1836 GIADFNLEDF
+1836 GLTLEDF

-1875 IVA
+1875 IGA

>member
-21 AGLAFAACGGD
+21 AGLTFAACGGD

-44 TNTATCTAAGEIMY
+44 TNTATCTAAGEIAY

-122 GTVTREATCTEDG
+122 GTVNREATCTEDG

-146 TYTETQVIPSAGE
+146 TYTETQAIPSAGE

-202 DSAAACEERHCTRD
+202 DSAAACVERHCTRD

-237 VAATCEEDGKDVFVC
+237 VAATCEQDGKDVFVC

-263 EKFGHTMIAGEPEEG
+263 EKFGHLMQWETSQEQDGCKITVSNTGVCMRDGCTHEESLPDQ
-278 ETACEKIVTYTCAR
+278 V
-292 GCGYSEQEKTYTH
+292 TYTH
-305 TYVTTF
+305 TYVTRIS
-311 KVEATCTKEGVRYES
+311 EAATCAHGGVRHEVCSS
-326 CSVCNAVR
+326 CGEVK

-344 NAHAWKEGTTEGG
+344 NAHTWKKGVTQNGV
-357 ITTYTCV
+357 TTYTCENNPAHIKTAIV
-364 HDSSHK
+364 SEGTSTAVTKEALSS
-370 KTVLVST
+370 
-377 EQSAKV
+377 A
-383 TSEQLKSTDEVSLGG
+383 DEVSLGG
-398 AEIAMS
+398 ALIAMD
-404 KEAVDTLG
+404 ADTVG
-412 GGEYTLAAEKATD
+412 GLDESDNYTLAAEITTEYPT
-425 VPDIGEELENEVY
+425 VEGGVSENVF
-438 SITLTD
+438 SITLSNGTENITD
-444 GNNEAVTEFDGHK
+444 FNGTVT
-457 VTIRLPYTLQEGD
+457 VSLPYELKDGD
-470 NVDAIY
+470 NIDAIY
-476 IAYIDKKGEIEEIV
+476 IGYINENGEIEEIV
-490 GTYSNGYVTFTTTH
+490 GTYSNEYVTFTTTH

-562 SWGEATGQEAT
+562 SWGEATGKEAT

-669 YTANVVAALGHTW
+669 YTANVVAALGHAW

-855 RSPVEFRM
+855 RSPAEFRM

-878 IYGDGTKN
+878 IHGDGTKN

-988 IINYIRENENTTL
+988 IINYIRENEDTTL
-1001 EGFKTYVLDNLESM
+1001 DGFKTYVLDNLESM

-1072 VLMNI
+1072 VLTNI

-1096 GQMMGIPAETQ
+1096 GQMMGIPAETL

-1119 EGEPALAFKTDANG
+1119 EGEPELAFKTDANG

-1146 LAFGDVNYI
+1146 LAFGDANYI

-1165 TSEGLEENSGLKTE
+1165 TSEGLEENLGLKTE
-1179 IAEKTDAVFT
+1179 ISEKSDAVLA
-1189 AIEATCEKNGG
+1189 AIKEACEKNGG
-1200 TYQLDLSNYNGSTI
+1200 IYQLDLSNYNGSTI

-1225 VIEDVRMTTGEDGS
+1225 VIEDIRTANGGES
-1239 RYGYYEGELCVIE
+1239 SGYYDGELCYITQRYE
-1252 RTRSE
+1252 E
-1257 VYVYTISDASALT
+1257 VYIYTISDASALT

-1281 YSVQF
+1281 YSVQI

-1292 ASSVVKETRYA
+1292 ASSDVKETRYA

-1324 ETPDMNSISGWQ
+1324 EIPDMNSISGWQ

-1349 LGTQSFHNYIPAATW
+1349 LGTQSFHQFTKKS
-1364 ETDPETAPCG
+1364 ETVHPDSPCEAP
-1374 STVYW
+1374 YW
-1379 YETCEHCEDVG
+1379 YEVCAVCG
-1390 IYRSQEI
+1390 AQGM
-1397 QHEFNTSYSLIKEGT
+1397 QHFGDSLGHLLEKTVEYLNEGST
-1412 SCEDGVLVTRT
+1412 SCEEGIRITEICTRDG
-1423 CMRGDCDYSETD
+1423 CDYENTYTSD
-1435 TIYHHERY
+1435 RHELYTEER
-1443 DEYIEIAS
+1443 INVPT
-1451 ADHNNEEIDA
+1451 DHNNEEIDA
-1461 VCGIVWTHCAC
+1461 HFIVGVERCLCGEEMYIRIGGDCYFKGGQLDEEKGCDVYHCAVEGC
-1472 NRDSDQVISPN
+1472 NIWYEQYNSFVYEN
-1483 AGDCKFDYYETDEDG
+1483 AGSCYGKHVEKYVFYQGDTKLGEVQQIAGTGYQHEYDYEDTTTKPDTPQIGDEWTVTKIETCTRENCPYHWEETKKVVLTESGEKRLQYDILAVEYDGSRREESYVYAPEEYYRVTEESSFNYNADGERTSGYTRTYVYEGCWATVTT
-1498 NDIFRCVVTGCNSA
+1498 NDI
-1512 YRVEYTDTQVGCA
+1512 
-1525 LYKSTRYTFYNYE
+1525 
-1538 SNEEYRTFTIA
+1538 
-1549 EADAYDYRHA
+1549 
-1559 LLPVEND
+1559 
-1566 GIEVDNGDGTF
+1566 
-1577 TITKGEYCT
+1577 
-1586 NCSYMHS
+1586 
-1593 QTTTYVRDGDSLRT
+1593 
-1607 ISSVEINCV
+1607 
-1616 ENGNGAGNRT
+1616 
-1626 EINYDEHGRIVFEK
+1626 
-1640 HTEFDENNTDIWWT
+1640 
-1654 VSEYN
+1654 
-1659 FPDGGC
+1659 DGGESIDYQEIHAE
-1665 TGTLIYTDS
+1665 GKRIYP
-1674 DEKYWDESVTVH
+1674 
-1686 GMINLTVQSTCTQ
+1686 TCTQ
-1699 YGGGKC
+1699 YGGYLCPSCGSMETSMAPREHAYDENG
-1705 VICNQFVMGSNISG
+1705 ICMN
-1719 YYPPTGHEYQNGVC
+1719 
-1733 IHCGLQNEQG
+1733 CGLVNAQQG
-1743 TEIIVLE
+1743 EGPIAIE
-1750 DLSENEQY
+1750 DLSGHEIYAEDGKIVLGIRSYDSAYTYENV
-1758 AQSGKFV
+1758 A
-1765 VGVWNRDNIDLPTES
+1765 
-1780 IVTLRIVGLTEN
+1780 VTLNVVGLTEE
-1792 GAVPAEGIAIDVLGS
+1792 AQAALEGFEYKLDGGI
-1807 YEFGL
+1807 FQPGL
-1812 FENNFDSMLYVIEQ
+1812 FNVNECGLYLLDRSML
-1826 SEVIAAAEAA
+1826 SEALAAAVAETKLT
-1836 GIADFNLEDF
+1836 LEDF

-1875 IVA
+1875 IGA